1 VTKPRT
7 KIATEVP
14 PVGAPHAAPDFDI
27 ATVKDGRSMR
37 RPYKI
42 SADVQDWQAFQIMAQ
57 QEGWRVPQNELSLHR
72 LGGCSQAWALRD
84 ESATIG
90 LVTGVRHQHS
100 AWIGNLII
108 TPTMRGRGHGAALF
122 DHAAG
127 ELRAAGVTTLWL
139 TASAAGAPLYAARGF
154 HSVGQIERWVR
165 QEGRH
170 GEGFLAEERVHG
182 AHTDAAIWGDDR
194 SNLLHHLESAGTW
207 LRHGESLALLHR
219 GDDLQIIGP
228 WYSAG
233 ERQDDAV
240 LLDRL
245 VALAAAQQEL
255 VIDLVA
261 DSGRQSLLAAAGFTP
276 GGRTELMVSG
286 PIQVQWSR
294 LLALATLGSCG

>member
-1 VTKPRT
+1 LIVTAEDR
-7 KIATEVP
+7 
-14 PVGAPHAAPDFDI
+14 
-27 ATVKDGRSMR
+27 
-37 RPYKI
+37 
-42 SADVQDWQAFQIMAQ
+42 DWLIFRKMAK

-72 LGGCSQAWALRD
+72 QGGCSRAWALRHND
-84 ESATIG
+84 DTSIG
-90 LVTGVRHQHS
+90 LITGFRHQHS

-108 TPTMRGRGHGAALF
+108 APSERGRGYGAALF

-139 TASAAGAPLYAARGF
+139 TASAAGVPLYAARGF

-165 QEGRH
+165 QEG
-170 GEGFLAEERVHG
+170 GKGKAGTPVAG
-182 AHTDAAIWGDDR
+182 SNSAVVDAAIWGDDR
-194 SNLLHHLESAGTW
+194 HPLLRHLEKTGSW
-207 LRHGESLALLHR
+207 QQQGESLALLYR

-228 WYSAG
+228 WHSAG
-233 ERQDDAV
+233 DRQDDAV

-245 VALAAAQQEL
+245 VAIADPQLEL

-261 DSGRQSLLAAAGFTP
+261 DSARQSLLAAAGFTP
-276 GGRTELMVSG
+276 GGGTELMVAG